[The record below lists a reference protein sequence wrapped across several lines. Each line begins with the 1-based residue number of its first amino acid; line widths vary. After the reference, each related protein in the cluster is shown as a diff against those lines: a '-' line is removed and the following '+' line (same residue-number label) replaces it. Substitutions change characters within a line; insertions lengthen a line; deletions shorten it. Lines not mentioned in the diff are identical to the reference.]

1 MLSLNH
7 LGLADRDDDGA
18 KALRETLVLF
28 ADLSDAA
35 ADAKIRGVRSL
46 TTRPTVRRLRQAR
59 RSRGARA

>member
-1 MLSLNH
+1 MP
-7 LGLADRDDDGA
+7 LADRADDGA

-46 TTRPTVRRLRQAR
+46 TTRPRGRDPFRQY
-59 RSRGARA
+59 GV